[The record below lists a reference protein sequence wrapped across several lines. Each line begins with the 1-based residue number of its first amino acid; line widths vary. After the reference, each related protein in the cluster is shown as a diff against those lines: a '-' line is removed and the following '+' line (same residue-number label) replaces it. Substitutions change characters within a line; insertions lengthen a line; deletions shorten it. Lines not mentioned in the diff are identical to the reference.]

1 MEGSDHCSELVG
13 YVKIKILPTSIPEF
27 LYGNAAYA
35 AVKGIMG
42 AKIDAS
48 VAQLKYT
55 SRNHEHMRFY
65 INQHADQS
73 ESGRRGNSQNIRLT
87 RFLMVIYR

>member
-1 MEGSDHCSELVG
+1 LLGA
-13 YVKIKILPTSIPEF
+13 YVKIKILPTSIPEI

-48 VAQLKYT
+48 VAQLK
-55 SRNHEHMRFY
+55 
-65 INQHADQS
+65 
-73 ESGRRGNSQNIRLT
+73 
-87 RFLMVIYR
+87 